1 MWYSARA
8 MKAALAI
15 ALVVAASA
23 CGSKPKPEPA
33 KPAEPAEH
41 HEMAGMPPELGKF
54 HDVLAPRW
62 HAESGPQRMKD
73 TCAAV
78 PGFTAAAD
86 ALTKAK
92 PPAGA
97 NANAWAAGT
106 KELVDAVTGLKASC
120 DSGGATAFEPAFER
134 VHNSFHALMESHE
147 HAEH

>member
-1 MWYSARA
+1 MVLARA
-8 MKAALAI
+8 MKVALVI
-15 ALVVAASA
+15 ALVVAA
-23 CGSKPKPEPA
+23 CGSKSKPEPV
-33 KPAEPAEH
+33 KPVEPAEH

-62 HAESGPQRMKD
+62 HAEKGPQRMKD

-78 PGFTAAAD
+78 ADFTAAAA

-97 NANAWAAGT
+97 DANAWAAGT

-120 DSGGATAFEPAFER
+120 DGGDATAFEPAFAR
-134 VHNSFHALMESHE
+134 VHNSFHALMEGHE
-147 HAEH
+147 HAEHQM